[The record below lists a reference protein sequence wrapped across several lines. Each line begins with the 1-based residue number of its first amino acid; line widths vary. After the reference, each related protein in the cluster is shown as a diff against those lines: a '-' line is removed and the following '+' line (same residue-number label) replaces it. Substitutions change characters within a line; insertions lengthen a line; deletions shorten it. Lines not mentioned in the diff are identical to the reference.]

1 LGQELHILII
11 EDDLADAIR
20 LTHELKRR
28 GLNFRSTRVET
39 HEDFLSALDRQPP
52 DLVLSDHGLP
62 SFSGFIA
69 LEIVQQRCPQVPFIF
84 VTGSHDQNMMVEMFD
99 GGAAGYVFK
108 NRLSE
113 LVPVIE
119 QALEDAR
126 QRARRL
132 AEETARQIAAAAPA
146 APCSEART
154 PRNLR
159 PICGRCKRVR
169 NDGGQ
174 WEPLESHLKQH
185 RQATI
190 TLALCPACTM
200 R

>member
-1 LGQELHILII
+1 
-11 EDDLADAIR
+11 
-20 LTHELKRR
+20 
-28 GLNFRSTRVET
+28 
-39 HEDFLSALDRQPP
+39 
-52 DLVLSDHGLP
+52 
-62 SFSGFIA
+62 
-69 LEIVQQRCPQVPFIF
+69 
-84 VTGSHDQNMMVEMFD
+84 MVEMFD

-132 AEETARQIAAAAPA
+132 AEETARRIAAATPA
-146 APCSEART
+146 APRSEART

-159 PICGRCKRVR
+159 PICGRCKQVR
-169 NDGGQ
+169 NDGGE

-190 TLALCPACTM
+190 TLALCPACAL